1 MLAGLPD
8 LDLEGDGDLDL
19 LSDDDL
25 LLSEDLER
33 DLLGEIAILNIH
45 FEGPQLK
52 LPVRI

>member
-33 DLLGEIAILNIH
+33 DLRGEKFVLKYIL
-45 FEGPQLK
+45 FEC
-52 LPVRI
+52 